1 MSKKPR
7 VQVSLDPSDFE
18 IIELLSERDKLSK
31 SEVMNKIVHVWL
43 EEYEDF
49 LLAKMAEEA
58 HNEWVKDGCKTITH
72 EEMWKALNI

>member
-58 HNEWVKDGCKTITH
+58 HNEWVKVGVGG
-72 EEMWKALNI
+72 